1 MNDAAEEYSDSGA
14 IRRNQTEDIHFLAIA
29 MTFTILTAE
38 TIKFKVSTKK
48 MPYDYDAT
56 FTDQQ

>member
-1 MNDAAEEYSDSGA
+1 MNDATEEYSDSGA

-38 TIKFKVSTKK
+38 TIKFKV
-48 MPYDYDAT
+48 
-56 FTDQQ
+56 

>member
-14 IRRNQTEDIHFLAIA
+14 IRRNQTHNINFLAIA

-38 TIKFKVSTKK
+38 TIKFKV
-48 MPYDYDAT
+48 
-56 FTDQQ
+56 